1 MQLRL
6 LNVAVDGGDL
16 RVLQWG
22 TGKRVAV
29 AVHGITASG
38 MSWQAVARHMPPDWS
53 LAAPDLQSEKDKF
66 AWKTLLDA
74 EKFGPDSASAS
85 SLFAKPVP
93 YVSRIFERGGR
104 FRTEVDSPENEEAP
118 GRPIRTLVSPRIA
131 HVVAHERCVRKLR
144 CHPPQDWLQPV
155 G

>member
-53 LAAPDLQSEKDKF
+53 LVAPDLRI
-66 AWKTLLDA
+66 
-74 EKFGPDSASAS
+74 S
-85 SLFAKPVP
+85 SWV
-93 YVSRIFERGGR
+93 
-104 FRTEVDSPENEEAP
+104 RT
-118 GRPIRTLVSPRIA
+118 
-131 HVVAHERCVRKLR
+131 
-144 CHPPQDWLQPV
+144 
-155 G
+155 